1 VGTILDGINGPAD
14 VRRLSAEQLPQL
26 VAELREEIC
35 RVVAA
40 NGGHLAS
47 NLGAVEL
54 TVALHRVFDLDRDA
68 LLWDV
73 GHQTY
78 AHKLLTGRHE
88 QFHTLRQEGGLSG
101 FPNRFESPYDPV
113 TTGHAGTALST
124 ALGLVCADVL
134 AGRRRHVVA
143 VVGDGALTNGVAL
156 EALNHAGALGK
167 DILVVLN
174 DNRMSIGRTMGAIAQ
189 YLDRFRTARFYNKA
203 KWELRRF
210 LRSLPGIGGHA
221 EAALGQLKES
231 IKVAVGSET
240 LFDQIGFRMFGPV
253 DGHRLDELIALL
265 NAVKQLSGPILLHV
279 LTQKGRGSAAAASD
293 PSRYHSAGPVVL
305 PVCEPEPANGAKEGP
320 SYTAVFSDALCRLG
334 EERED
339 IVAIT
344 AAMEGGT
351 GLGEFARRWPQRFFD
366 VGICESHAVTFAGGL
381 AIAGHRPVVAIYST
395 FLQRSYDQVFH
406 DLCLQRVG
414 AVLCM
419 DRAGLVGADG
429 PTHHGV
435 FDIAFLRHLPGIVLA
450 APKDGAELEALLRAA
465 VASGRV
471 WAIRFPKAQVPAI
484 SWPEEAPV
492 ELGQAEL
499 LREGSHAALVAYGS
513 MVAPAWEAAD
523 LLARR
528 GIDAAVVNARFV
540 KPVDAALLASLASR
554 VPLLVTL
561 EEHAVAGGFGSAVLE
576 ALSAHGPVPC
586 RVEAMGIPDRFV
598 EHGPREALLA
608 GLGLSARD
616 IADHVAELVRAE
628 KGTFS
633 FSAEQPSAPQ
643 GGEKVNAPFSA
654 ALSAPVEK
662 PGGLPR

>member
-1 VGTILDGINGPAD
+1 MPAILDGINGPAD

-54 TVALHRVFDLDRDA
+54 TVALHRCFDFSQDA

-78 AHKLLTGRHE
+78 AHKLLTGRRAR
-88 QFHTLRQEGGLSG
+88 FHTLRQQGGLSG
-101 FPNRFESPYDPV
+101 FPNRAESPYDLV
-113 TTGHAGTALST
+113 TTGHAGTALSS
-124 ALGLVCADVL
+124 ALGLVCADAL
-134 AGRRRHVVA
+134 AGRERRVVA
-143 VVGDGALTNGVAL
+143 VVGDGTLTNGVAL
-156 EALNHAGALGK
+156 EALNHAGALRK

-174 DNRMSIGRTMGAIAQ
+174 DNRMSIGRTVGAIGQ
-189 YLDRFRTARFYNKA
+189 YLDRFRSARFYNKA

-210 LRSLPGIGGHA
+210 IRSLPGIGGHA

-253 DGHRLDELIALL
+253 DGHRLDDLVAMLDALRP
-265 NAVKQLSGPILLHV
+265 LSGPILLHV
-279 LTQKGRGSAAAASD
+279 LTQKGRGNAAATSD
-293 PSRYHSAGPVVL
+293 PSRYHSSAPA
-305 PVCEPEPANGAKEGP
+305 PPPACEAEPANGGTKGQ
-320 SYTAVFSDALCRLG
+320 SYTSAFSDALCRLG

-351 GLGEFARRWPQRFFD
+351 GLGEFARRWPQRFLD
-366 VGICESHAVTFAGGL
+366 VGICESHAVAFAGGL
-381 AIAGHRPVVAIYST
+381 AIAGHKPVLAIYST

-435 FDIAFLRHLPGIVLA
+435 FDIAFLRHLPGLVLA
-450 APKDGAELEALLRAA
+450 APKDGAELEAMLRAA
-465 VASGRV
+465 VLPPQGGDRV
-471 WAIRFPKAQVPAI
+471 WAIRFPKAPVPALP
-484 SWPEEAPV
+484 WPEGAPI
-492 ELGQAEL
+492 EMGQAEL
-499 LREGSHAALVAYGS
+499 LREGTAAALVAYGS
-513 MVAPAWEAAD
+513 MVAPAWEAAG
-523 LLARR
+523 LLARK
-528 GIDAAVVNARFV
+528 GIEVAVVNARFA

-554 VPLLVTL
+554 VPVLVTL

-576 ALSAHGPVPC
+576 ALAAHGPVRC
-586 RVEAMGIPDRFV
+586 RVELMGIPDRFV
-598 EHGPREALLA
+598 EHGLRDALLA
-608 GLGLSARD
+608 GLGLSAAG
-616 IADHVAELVRAE
+616 IAGHVAELVRGDLPQVPNLREARQ
-628 KGTFS
+628 GRL
-633 FSAEQPSAPQ
+633 AP
-643 GGEKVNAPFSA
+643 
-654 ALSAPVEK
+654 
-662 PGGLPR
+662 PGGVRG